1 MEMNSL
7 ETKWEQKYMEDS
19 NDNDM
24 MDDVEG
30 GEQNASSTSNNN
42 PMSSAGSAV
51 HMELFYD
58 EQEPSYS
65 GPVHDTNGR
74 NNVGYAC

>member
-7 ETKWEQKYMEDS
+7 EAKWEQKYTEDS
-19 NDNDM
+19 NDM

-30 GEQNASSTSNNN
+30 GEQNASSASKSNLVN
-42 PMSSAGSAV
+42 SAGSAV

-58 EQEPSYS
+58 EQVPSYS

>member
-1 MEMNSL
+1 MEINSL
-7 ETKWEQKYMEDS
+7 EAKWEQKFTEDS
-19 NDNDM
+19 NDM
-24 MDDVEG
+24 MEDVEG
-30 GEQNASSTSNNN
+30 GEQSRTSASN
-42 PMSSAGSAV
+42 PVNSAGSAV

>member
-1 MEMNSL
+1 
-7 ETKWEQKYMEDS
+7 
-19 NDNDM
+19 

-30 GEQNASSTSNNN
+30 GEQSSTSSSN
-42 PMSSAGSAV
+42 PVNSAGSAV

-65 GPVHDTNGR
+65 GPAVHDTNGR

>member
-1 MEMNSL
+1 MI
-7 ETKWEQKYMEDS
+7 
-19 NDNDM
+19 

-30 GEQNASSTSNNN
+30 GEQSSTSSSN
-42 PMSSAGSAV
+42 PVTSAGSAV

>member
-7 ETKWEQKYMEDS
+7 EAKWEQKYTEDS
-19 NDNDM
+19 NDM

-30 GEQNASSTSNNN
+30 GEQNTSSASKSN
-42 PMSSAGSAV
+42 PVSSAGSAV

>member
-1 MEMNSL
+1 
-7 ETKWEQKYMEDS
+7 MEDS
-19 NDNDM
+19 NDV
-24 MDDVEG
+24 MDDVE
-30 GEQNASSTSNNN
+30 GEQNASSASKSNPVN
-42 PMSSAGSAV
+42 PAGSAV

>member
-1 MEMNSL
+1 MEIDGL
-7 ETKWEQKYMEDS
+7 EAKWEQKFIEDS
-19 NDNDM
+19 NDM

-30 GEQNASSTSNNN
+30 GEQGAAPATN
-42 PMSSAGSAV
+42 PEHSAGSAV

-58 EQEPSYS
+58 GQEPSYS
-65 GPVHDTNGR
+65 GPVHDVHGR

>member
-7 ETKWEQKYMEDS
+7 ETKWEQKYTEDS
-19 NDNDM
+19 NDM

-30 GEQNASSTSNNN
+30 GEQNTSSASKNN
-42 PMSSAGSAV
+42 PVNSAGSAV

>member
-1 MEMNSL
+1 MEIGSL
-7 ETKWEQKYMEDS
+7 EAKWEQKFSEDS
-19 NDNDM
+19 NDM

-30 GEQNASSTSNNN
+30 GEQGAPTAN
-42 PMSSAGSAV
+42 PEHSAGSAV

-58 EQEPSYS
+58 GQEPSYS
-65 GPVHDTNGR
+65 GPVHDVHGR

>member
-1 MEMNSL
+1 MEMTSL
-7 ETKWEQKYMEDS
+7 EAKWEQKYTEDS
-19 NDNDM
+19 NDM

-30 GEQNASSTSNNN
+30 GEQNTSSASKSN
-42 PMSSAGSAV
+42 PVSSAGSAV